1 MKNKN
6 YFKPYGM
13 MFKKY
18 YCSKCETLL
27 EKEKTHRVVSKED
40 VDYFKY
46 QKINAFP
53 RRDWDVYEYR
63 FKCPSCNESISFEE
77 QCIIER
83 IQKINNKKILSISD
97 IEVSYESCK
106 IKESKRLLLRNILV
120 PSLFNLLIIIPIFLA
135 LPDRN
140 LKSLFGAAIIF
151 FIFVS
156 INVISAIIRH
166 KGNKKIKYLGRY
178 SHEHECLM
186 KKLHVYSSN
195 NKKLINSSNKCYCF
209 YCKNTIN
216 KEDIKK
222 YIDDDKT
229 AMCPKCDIDSIIPD
243 SIEEKIDD
251 KIISAMHDYWF

>member
-46 QKINAFP
+46 QKINVFP

-120 PSLFNLLIIIPIFLA
+120 PSLFNLLIIIPIFFC
-135 LPDRN
+135 
-140 LKSLFGAAIIF
+140 LF
-151 FIFVS
+151 S
-156 INVISAIIRH
+156 
-166 KGNKKIKYLGRY
+166 
-178 SHEHECLM
+178 
-186 KKLHVYSSN
+186 
-195 NKKLINSSNKCYCF
+195 
-209 YCKNTIN
+209 
-216 KEDIKK
+216 
-222 YIDDDKT
+222 
-229 AMCPKCDIDSIIPD
+229 
-243 SIEEKIDD
+243 
-251 KIISAMHDYWF
+251 